1 MDKTNIL
8 NTITL
13 ITIFVMLLL
22 AFFLLTVKAKNKLSN
37 RLFAG
42 FLLLTTFDLTS
53 FLTGSYFETNLNFE
67 IFRMTISLL
76 IMPVFYLYVKAVCYS
91 DFRLEPKHLLLL
103 IPFVVANLVFIPR
116 FYLTTATES
125 ISIYEHFK
133 QMPEIRFFYILGELQ
148 YAFYII
154 LVFIIL
160 KKYKEIYLENYTN
173 VNNSSYKWL
182 FQMTVLFLIA
192 HCIVIFKSLIR
203 YTDYNVLL
211 NSSNAIIGAIAL
223 LISCWFVLKALNNP
237 ELFKGVDSNMLL
249 VNEALHTKGTATAK
263 EPSETPK
270 SAAIAL
276 QIEMVKKHV
285 IENEPYLEPSLTIQ
299 ELAKQVSIPVRDLS
313 VLINHHMNQHFFDFV
328 NEFRIQKAM
337 QILKDASKNKCT
349 VLEILYEVGFNSK
362 SSFNTAFKKHTNQ
375 TPTEF
380 RNTSL

>member
-22 AFFLLTVKAKNKLSN
+22 AFFLLSVNAKNKLSN
-37 RLFAG
+37 RFFAG

-91 DFRLEPKHLLLL
+91 DFRVKSKHLLLL

-116 FYLTTATES
+116 FYLATPAES

-133 QMPEIRFFYILGELQ
+133 QMPEIRFFYILAELQ

-173 VNNSSYKWL
+173 SNNSSYKWL
-182 FQMTVLFLIA
+182 FQMTVFFLIA
-192 HCIVIFKSLIR
+192 HCIVLFKSLIR
-203 YTDYNVLL
+203 YTDYNVLF
-211 NSSNAIIGAIAL
+211 NSSNVIIGAIAL
-223 LISCWFVLKALNNP
+223 LVSCWFVLKALNNP

-249 VNEALHTKGTATAK
+249 VNEALNTKCITTAIEPFETAK
-263 EPSETPK
+263 SPE
-270 SAAIAL
+270 IAL
-276 QIEMVKKHV
+276 QIELVKKHV
-285 IENEPYLEPSLTIQ
+285 IENEPSLEPSLTIQ

-337 QILKDASKNKCT
+337 QILKDAEKSKQT

-380 RNTSL
+380 RNSSL

>member
-22 AFFLLTVKAKNKLSN
+22 AFFLLTVTAKNKLSN
-37 RLFAG
+37 RIFAG

-91 DFRLEPKHLLLL
+91 DFRLKSKHLLLL

-116 FYLTTATES
+116 FYLATATES
-125 ISIYEHFK
+125 ISIYERFK

-173 VNNSSYKWL
+173 ANNSSYKWL
-182 FQMTVLFLIA
+182 FQMTVFFLIA
-192 HCIVIFKSLIR
+192 HCIVLFKSLIR
-203 YTDYNVLL
+203 YTDYNVLF
-211 NSSNAIIGAIAL
+211 NSSNAVIGAIAL

-249 VNEALHTKGTATAK
+249 VNEALNTKGIATAK

-270 SAAIAL
+270 SAEIAL
-276 QIEMVKKHV
+276 QIELVKKHV
-285 IENEPYLEPSLTIQ
+285 LENEPYLEPSLTIQ

-328 NEFRIQKAM
+328 NEFRIEKAK
-337 QILKDASKNKCT
+337 QILKDSSKSKHT
-349 VLEILYEVGFNSK
+349 ILEILYEVGFNSK

-380 RNTSL
+380 RKTSL

>member
-1 MDKTNIL
+1 
-8 NTITL
+8 
-13 ITIFVMLLL
+13 MLLL
-22 AFFLLTVKAKNKLSN
+22 AFFLLSVKAKNKLSN

-91 DFRLEPKHLLLL
+91 DFRLKSKHLLLL
-103 IPFVVANLVFIPR
+103 IPFMVANLVFMPR
-116 FYLTTATES
+116 FYLATATES
-125 ISIYEHFK
+125 ISIYERFK

-173 VNNSSYKWL
+173 ANNSSYKWL
-182 FQMTVLFLIA
+182 FQMTVFFLIA
-192 HCIVIFKSLIR
+192 HCIVLFKSLIR

-211 NSSNAIIGAIAL
+211 NSSNVIISAIAL

-249 VNEALHTKGTATAK
+249 VNEVLNTKGIATAK

-270 SAAIAL
+270 SEEIAL
-276 QIEMVKKHV
+276 QIELVKKHV

-299 ELAKQVSIPVRDLS
+299 ELAKQVNIPVRDLS

-337 QILKDASKNKCT
+337 QILKDAEKSKHT

-380 RNTSL
+380 RKTSL